1 MYLFD
6 LPTKL
11 LITIIPNL
19 LDLPYEYIIAI
30 LNIFLQCQS
39 FKISAENRFGK
50 VDFRDEEMIVTTL
63 SDKEFTIEQGNF
75 QETPDRKERLDNK
88 FLEKV
93 FISFSK
99 QIESKHYMK
108 NAISDFEVAKSLIWE
123 NYNFISTLSVWC
135 GEESS
140 IIPLCMYLVMLRI
153 YPNYNRTTITYTSIF
168 NDSKKFHSFFN
179 NTRTYHDYRI
189 TSLVYQ

>member
-30 LNIFLQCQS
+30 LNIFLQCQL

-88 FLEKV
+88 FLEK
-93 FISFSK
+93 FS
-99 QIESKHYMK
+99 Y
-108 NAISDFEVAKSLIWE
+108 
-123 NYNFISTLSVWC
+123 
-135 GEESS
+135 
-140 IIPLCMYLVMLRI
+140 
-153 YPNYNRTTITYTSIF
+153 
-168 NDSKKFHSFFN
+168 HSAN
-179 NTRTYHDYRI
+179 K
-189 TSLVYQ
+189 